1 MCSVSI
7 FCRACG
13 FDTPLSLAA
22 LAGVSPAP
30 PRGEPSH
37 HRQQRQSWRSGKA
50 KEKFASPQSF
60 SLFTGVTWLPLR
72 GHEQRPRPAD
82 ETGSCEWRSAPIFAK
97 AFMPAA
103 KMAKRKRSWH
113 RVLKLP
119 VTERAAKRKAPA
131 FADALIRP
139 FSRFLHLYNFSRKEN
154 VTALPSTPS
163 ALRKTFPHA
172 RRPAGGGSVPG

>member
-22 LAGVSPAP
+22 LTGVSPAP

-103 KMAKRKRSWH
+103 KTAKRKRSWH
-113 RVLKLP
+113 RVRKHP
-119 VTERAAKRKAPA
+119 VTERAAKRKAPV
-131 FADALIRP
+131 FTDAL
-139 FSRFLHLYNFSRKEN
+139 SRLFIQFLRLYNFCEKE
-154 VTALPSTPS
+154 
-163 ALRKTFPHA
+163 FFQ
-172 RRPAGGGSVPG
+172 